1 MNQTRLLFIDLLLTA
16 IATVVA
22 LALRDNFE
30 VSRERL
36 EEFLP
41 YLLCTLA
48 TATVMLSAFQTNRS
62 VWQFT
67 SMSDYLRILA
77 ATVAVVISAV
87 ALCFT
92 LNRMDGIA
100 RALPALQ
107 GLLILF
113 GLVGARVLMRLW
125 RVVLERPR
133 RVEAAERTYICKTVL
148 VVGLGELASLYC
160 RSIVQCAP
168 DRIRIAGFL
177 GHDDRHVGRSV
188 QGHPILGT
196 PEQVA
201 DALRRL
207 EVHGVF
213 VDSIVV
219 TVPFERLSPPAQ
231 RALLD
236 VEAVSNIEIE
246 FLIDQMGLG
255 PRPAADVAIADAAE
269 NLAAFSFDADELAT
283 LMRRPYWSIKRAV
296 DFIGASVLL
305 VVLAPLALLAAFLA
319 AIDVGWPITFWQQRP
334 GRHGRPFKLYKLRT
348 MAAAHDARG
357 QRVPDER
364 RVSAIGRFS
373 RRMRLDELPQLL
385 NILSGEMSFVGPRP
399 LLPIDQ
405 PAAYSARLLVRP
417 GLTGWAQV
425 NGGREI
431 SAADKA
437 ALDVWYV
444 RNASLALD
452 FEIALRTVSMVILGE
467 RVDARAI
474 RRAWR
479 ELRQAGVYK
488 VTEATPAHSGSVA
501 FLSATRGEL
510 QA

>member
-30 VSRERL
+30 MSRERL
-36 EEFLP
+36 GEFLP

-48 TATVMLSAFQTNRS
+48 AATVMLSAFRTNRS

-77 ATVAVVISAV
+77 ATAAVVISAV
-87 ALCFT
+87 ALGFS

-125 RVVLERPR
+125 RSVLERPR
-133 RVEAAERTYICKTVL
+133 RAEAAERAYCCKTVL

-160 RSIVQCAP
+160 RSIVRCAP
-168 DRIRIAGFL
+168 DRVRIAGLL

-196 PEQVA
+196 PEQVV
-201 DALRRL
+201 DALRTL
-207 EVHGVF
+207 EIHGVF

-219 TVPFERLSPPAQ
+219 TAPFEKLSPPAQ

-236 VEAVSNIEIE
+236 IETVSNIEIE

-255 PRPAADVAIADAAE
+255 PRSAVHTAIGGASDE
-269 NLAAFSFDADELAT
+269 IAAFSFDADELVT
-283 LMRRPYWSIKRAV
+283 LMRRPYWSFKRAV
-296 DFIGASVLL
+296 DFVGASMMLI
-305 VVLAPLALLAAFLA
+305 VLAPLALLAALLA

-334 GRHGRPFKLYKLRT
+334 GRNGRPFKLYKLRT

-357 QRVPDER
+357 YRVPDDR
-364 RVSAIGRFS
+364 RVSAIGRLS
-373 RRMRLDELPQLL
+373 RRLRLDELPQLL
-385 NILSGEMSFVGPRP
+385 NILTGEMSFVGPRP

-452 FEIALRTVSMVILGE
+452 FEIVLRTVSMVVFGE
-467 RVDARAI
+467 RIDARAI

-479 ELRQAGVYK
+479 ELQQAGIYK
-488 VTEATPAHSGSVA
+488 VTEAAPAQSASVA
-501 FLSATRGEL
+501 FLSAIPGE
-510 QA
+510 